1 MVLGSDMLCYGRM
14 SKPFPMLLLLVLSFI
29 IPFDKIG
36 LLTQLPPGHGQ

>member
-14 SKPFPMLLLLVLSFI
+14 SKPFPMLLLVLSFI